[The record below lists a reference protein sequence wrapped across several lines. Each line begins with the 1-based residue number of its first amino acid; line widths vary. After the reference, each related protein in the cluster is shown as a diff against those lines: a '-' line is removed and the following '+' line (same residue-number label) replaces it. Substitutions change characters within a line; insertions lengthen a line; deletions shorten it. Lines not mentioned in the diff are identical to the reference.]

1 MAKTPSS
8 RAAVEH
14 RERLGTRMAGIAS
27 DLWNTASKTRSVSIV
42 SSPPGAGKTTT
53 LVAICVHAL
62 ATGKRIGV
70 ACQTNAQ
77 ADDVCRRLKTVIKPQ
92 RICRFVSGTNAAP
105 PPFVGC
111 PVEKSALNVAG
122 GPVVVVGTAMKWALI
137 ESAPPINLCIVDEAW
152 QMAMATFLPLLRF
165 CDRFILIGDPGQIPP
180 VVSAP
185 TQRWETSRNP
195 PHRAAPE
202 VLRARLPVHE
212 ASLPAT
218 WRLPFDTASLIQDF
232 YDFPFES
239 ASLEGERSLTFDK
252 VSSKG
257 TPVVDAAL
265 DRLTRHSIARV
276 LVPMPTAGG
285 LAQSDPDVA
294 AAAAETVVRALARNA
309 KATAKDRGI
318 ELKKLEPGNI
328 GVAAS
333 HRVMVQSVLS
343 KLPSD
348 LRGLVKV
355 DTAERWQGLERELM
369 VVVHPLSSM
378 ENPGEFDLETGR
390 LCVMASRHQ
399 SGLVVVG
406 RDHIGDTLDGILPS
420 ATQPLGRPDAVSRGL
435 RQHRAFWSHL
445 DKSER
450 SG

>member
-1 MAKTPSS
+1 MAEALASG
-8 RAAVEH
+8 AAAEH
-14 RERLGTRMAGIAS
+14 RQRLGARMTGIAS
-27 DLWNTASKTRSVSIV
+27 DLWNIASETRSVSIV

-62 ATGKRIGV
+62 AAGRRVGV

-77 ADDVCRRLKTVIKPQ
+77 ADDVCRRLQAVLRP
-92 RICRFVSGTNAAP
+92 RSICRFVSGTHADP
-105 PPFVGC
+105 PPFNGC

-122 GPVVVVGTAMKWALI
+122 GPVVVVGTSMKWALI
-137 ESAPPINLCIVDEAW
+137 ESAPAIDLCIVDEAW

-202 VLRARLPVHE
+202 VLRARLTVNE

-218 WRLPFDTASLIQDF
+218 WRLPFDTAALIQDF
-232 YDFPFES
+232 YEFPFES
-239 ASLEGERSLTFDK
+239 ASLEGERSLHFDK
-252 VSSKG
+252 ASSG
-257 TPVVDAAL
+257 GSVAVDAAL

-276 LVPMPTAGG
+276 LVPMPAAGG

-294 AAAAETVVRALARNA
+294 AAAAETVVRALFRNA

-318 ELKKLEPGNI
+318 ELEQLQPEQI

-333 HRVMVQSVLS
+333 HRLMVQSVLS
-343 KLPSD
+343 HLPAA
-348 LRGLVKV
+348 LRGRVKV

-399 SGLVVVG
+399 AGLVVVG
-406 RDHIGDTLDGILPS
+406 RDHIGTTLEGILPS
-420 ATQPLGRPDAVSRGL
+420 ATQPLGRPDGVSRGL

-445 DKSER
+445 EKSER
-450 SG
+450 AG